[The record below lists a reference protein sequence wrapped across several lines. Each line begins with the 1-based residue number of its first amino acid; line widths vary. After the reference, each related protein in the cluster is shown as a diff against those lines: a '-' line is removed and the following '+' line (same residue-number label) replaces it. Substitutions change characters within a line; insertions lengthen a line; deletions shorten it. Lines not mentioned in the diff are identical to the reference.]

1 MLFSFVLPL
10 SGWIFQD
17 VRRPEIAIEESGGH
31 LKVNG
36 NGIELYFFSSF
47 ISILINECETEEK
60 SMNLSS

>member
-36 NGIELYFFSSF
+36 NGIELCFFLF
-47 ISILINECETEEK
+47 LSILINECETEEK